1 MFTGIVQGQAEVTF
15 IERRDDFMQLTVRLP
30 SSRADNLQIGA
41 SIAINGTCLTIA
53 SFDSCDVRF
62 DLIEETLRVT
72 NLGDITVGDHVNF
85 ERAAKFG
92 DEIGGHLLSGHV
104 SSVATIDS
112 IRKTPDNCEIWL
124 KAPDHLSQYLL
135 PKGFVS
141 LNGCSL
147 TIADVKG
154 NLFNIFLIPETLNVT
169 TFGSANVG
177 DRINLEVDPQTQTI
191 VDTVQRYLDQSSI

>member
-1 MFTGIVQGQAEVTF
+1 MFTGIVQGQAEATL
-15 IERRDDFMQLTVRLP
+15 IERRDNFMQLTVRLP

-53 SFDSCDVRF
+53 SFDSFDVRF

-72 NLGDITVGDHVNF
+72 NLADIAVGDHVNF

-112 IRKTPDNCEIWL
+112 IRKTPENCEIWL
-124 KAPDHLSQYLL
+124 KAPEHLSQYLL

-141 LNGCSL
+141 LNG
-147 TIADVKG
+147 
-154 NLFNIFLIPETLNVT
+154 
-169 TFGSANVG
+169 
-177 DRINLEVDPQTQTI
+177 
-191 VDTVQRYLDQSSI
+191 

>member
-1 MFTGIVQGQAEVTF
+1 MFTGIVQGQAEATL
-15 IERRDDFMQLTVRLP
+15 IERRDNFMQLTVRLP
-30 SSRADNLQIGA
+30 SSRADNLLIGA

-112 IRKTPDNCEIWL
+112 IRKTPENCEIWL
-124 KAPDHLSQYLL
+124 KAPEHLSQYLL

-147 TIADVKG
+147 TIASVQG
-154 NLFNIFLIPETLNVT
+154 NTFNIFLIPETLNVT
-169 TFGSANVG
+169 TFGSAKVG
-177 DRINLEVDPQTQTI
+177 DRINLEVDPQTQAI